1 MAAFTKYSSQE
12 LGAVVIAGGLLI
24 IAFLCLVP
32 TTGGIE
38 LPNWGKGT
46 RGAKVGSRPPRCT
59 VDKCLNCS
67 PCMATL
73 IAPIHQG
80 KHKVSADGSASSEHD
95 TYYLLAWKCKCG
107 NKIYQP

>member
-1 MAAFTKYSSQE
+1 MASFTKYSSQE
-12 LGAVVIAGGLLI
+12 LRVVVIASGLLI
-24 IAFLCLVP
+24 IAFLYHVP
-32 TTGGIE
+32 ITGGVE
-38 LPNWGKGT
+38 VPNWGKGAS
-46 RGAKVGSRPPRCT
+46 GVKVGSRPPRCS

-80 KHKVSADGSASSEHD
+80 KHKASAASSQHD

-107 NKIYQP
+107 NKLYHP